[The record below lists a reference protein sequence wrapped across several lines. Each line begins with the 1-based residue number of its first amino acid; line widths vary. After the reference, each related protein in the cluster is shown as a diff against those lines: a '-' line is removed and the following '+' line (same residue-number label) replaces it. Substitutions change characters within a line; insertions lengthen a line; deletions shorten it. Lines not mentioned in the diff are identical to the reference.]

1 MSQNAACLPTETT
14 SRSAAIRNKWHY
26 VPAPEGFSASH
37 EARNPTASSSPSRG
51 FASVT
56 PATKTKKRFSTELH
70 ARVHALITD
79 RILAVDQSANVL
91 SDVPKEQVLQ
101 CISDL
106 ESARLL
112 YREENRILGLALP
125 AACYDHQKARLK
137 MLEETLVA
145 G

>member
-1 MSQNAACLPTETT
+1 MRPEPNSFELTEQG
-14 SRSAAIRNKWHY
+14 IRFRDTRYKDEEE
-26 VPAPEGFSASH
+26 VLDFG
-37 EARNPTASSSPSRG
+37 
-51 FASVT
+51 
-56 PATKTKKRFSTELH
+56 ELH